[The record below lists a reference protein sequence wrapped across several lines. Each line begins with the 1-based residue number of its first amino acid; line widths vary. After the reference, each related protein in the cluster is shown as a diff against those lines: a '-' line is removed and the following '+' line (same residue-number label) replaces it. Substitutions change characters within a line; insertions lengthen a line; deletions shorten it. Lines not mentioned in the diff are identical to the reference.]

1 VIATL
6 SDETL
11 AAIRARLNAATP
23 GPYRLETDSCDCGGD
38 YNCGHGEHPYAL
50 RMPIHNINYADTPC
64 DQAEP
69 IDRHRH
75 LASDI
80 SELTMETAEF
90 IAAAR
95 DDVAALLA
103 EVDRLRAA
111 DHQARLA
118 AGGDDVTSTDS
129 SDRPGGRG
137 PLIPDISTQV
147 KGPRTQELTAESDVL
162 RQLQL
167 KLVKRDLR
175 HAADHHA
182 RLAAGTEEG

>member
-90 IAAAR
+90 IRRRTRRRGCTAR
-95 DDVAALLA
+95 
-103 EVDRLRAA
+103 RSRPPP
-111 DHQARLA
+111 
-118 AGGDDVTSTDS
+118 S
-129 SDRPGGRG
+129 SRPPSPPRRRGR
-137 PLIPDISTQV
+137 
-147 KGPRTQELTAESDVL
+147 R
-162 RQLQL
+162 
-167 KLVKRDLR
+167 RDQ
-175 HAADHHA
+175 H
-182 RLAAGTEEG
+182 